1 MEILLL
7 AHRVPFPP
15 DRGDKIR
22 SHRWLTALARRHEV
36 HLGCFIDDQ
45 EDRRHLGQLREL
57 CASMHAVPLPR
68 WKKSLRALK
77 GLSEGRSVTET
88 AYRDRDLARWAA
100 QRLATRRIGCV
111 LAFSSAMA
119 GFAGPPGAT
128 QRRIIDFVDVDSEK
142 WRLASL
148 SAARPKAWI
157 WRREAQRLLEHDRL
171 ALKTFDLGVFISA
184 AEAERFRSLA
194 PEAAGR
200 LAVLRNGVDTDF
212 FDPDRRYPK
221 PYGESGPVVALT
233 GVMDYWP
240 NEEAAIWFA
249 REVLPWLR
257 VHDPAIRFA
266 VIGRRPSRRVRRLA
280 RIPGVRVIGGVEDIR
295 PYLAHATAVV
305 APMRASIGV
314 PNKILEAMAMARPV
328 IASPQ
333 AVRGLDLDADQ
344 DLMVESDAGGFA
356 AAVRE
361 AIAGG
366 EAIEA
371 IARQGR
377 KRVMAH
383 HDWDRVERRMLAIVE
398 GPGQSDRAPTLRQ
411 EAFG

>member
-15 DRGDKIR
+15 NRGDKIR

-36 HLGCFIDDQ
+36 HLGCFIDDHA
-45 EDRRHLGQLREL
+45 DRQHLGKLREL

-68 WKKSLRALK
+68 WKKSLRGLK

-88 AYRDRDLARWAA
+88 AYRDHDLARWVEQCFAK
-100 QRLATRRIGCV
+100 RRIGCV
-111 LAFSSAMA
+111 LAYSSAMA
-119 GFAGPPGAT
+119 GYAGPPGSAP
-128 QRRIIDFVDVDSEK
+128 RKILDFVDVDSEK

-148 SAARPKAWI
+148 SASRPKAWI
-157 WRREAQRLLEHDRL
+157 WRREAERLLEHDRR
-171 ALKTFDLGVFISA
+171 ALRAFDLGVFVSA
-184 AEAERFRSLA
+184 VEAERFRSLA

-200 LAVLRNGVDTDF
+200 LTVLCNGVDTDF
-212 FDPDRRYPK
+212 FNPDRRYPE

-257 VHDPAIRFA
+257 VRNPAIRFA
-266 VIGRRPSRRVRRLA
+266 IIGRRPSRRVRRLA
-280 RIPGVRVIGGVEDIR
+280 RFPGVRVIGGVEDIR
-295 PYLAHATAVV
+295 PYIAHATAVI

-344 DLMVESDAGGFA
+344 DLMVEADAGGFA

-361 AIAGG
+361 ALAGG

-377 KRVMAH
+377 KCVMAH
-383 HDWDRVERRMLAIVE
+383 HDWDRVERRMLALVE